1 MTSPDPTRLTLV
13 AALAA
18 LATLNA
24 LMWVSGLRLA
34 DHLLGGVHVPTSVLG
49 AVAVFSGLVVVLI
62 GAAHLREPAATHA

>member
-1 MTSPDPTRLTLV
+1 MPSPEPTRLTLV

-24 LMWVSGLRLA
+24 LLWVTGLRVA
-34 DHLLGGVHVPTSVLG
+34 DHLLGVSVPTSVLG

>member
-1 MTSPDPTRLTLV
+1 MHSPDPTRFTLV

-24 LMWVSGLRLA
+24 LMWVTGLRLA
-34 DHLLGGVHVPTSVLG
+34 DHLFSFGMPTSVLG

-62 GAAHLREPAATHA
+62 GAPHLREPAPTRA